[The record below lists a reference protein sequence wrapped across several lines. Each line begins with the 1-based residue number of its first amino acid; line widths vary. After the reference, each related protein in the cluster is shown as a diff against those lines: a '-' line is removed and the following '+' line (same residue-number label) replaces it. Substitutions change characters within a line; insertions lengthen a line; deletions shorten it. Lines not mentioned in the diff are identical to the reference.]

1 MKTSKIIFFIA
12 LLALMT
18 TLSFAKNLDK
28 TTEDHQRIAKRFVEI
43 LNEQWG
49 IDKEKIS
56 GESYFLR
63 DFGADKLDIIELIM
77 ALEEDF
83 DIVIPDDEWARVTTV
98 NSAVELI
105 IKRIDSR
112 HRLY

>member
-1 MKTSKIIFFIA
+1 MKARKIIFSIA

-18 TLSFAKNLDK
+18 TLSFAQDIDNP
-28 TTEDHQRIAKRFVEI
+28 TENHQRIAKRFVHI

-49 IDKEKIS
+49 IDKEKVS

-63 DFGADKLDIIELIM
+63 DSGADSVDIMELVM

-83 DIVIPDDEWARVTTV
+83 DIVIADAEWERITTV

-105 IKRIDSR
+105 IDKKD
-112 HRLY
+112 RLY